1 LYSDIASK
9 ILKYQTEELK
19 QENRRKGDRNTSLIT
34 SQAQDDQ
41 YNELL
46 SEERDVSDQAFIYK
60 KTACTKI
67 NYLFLAR
74 RTIQQKTKD

>member
-19 QENRRKGDRNTSLIT
+19 QENRRKGDRNTGLIT

-46 SEERDVSDQAFIYK
+46 SEE
-60 KTACTKI
+60 
-67 NYLFLAR
+67 
-74 RTIQQKTKD
+74 